1 MQCPSSRL
9 GVAQVVIFAFA
20 MLSMLSMFSLEPP
33 SGLPPQ
39 TMKETMIKQKKL
51 AFRADNIK
59 NTKIIGKRQRQ
70 GGVWEKHSRS
80 NKRLQAGLEVLA
92 AKLNTTTSLNDKNI
106 QNLSLLQ
113 AKPAAT
119 MEPNSNRDN
128 QTLNAL
134 QDIQS
139 HKSEHCLT
147 QACFDD
153 IAKNLARAFPDQTQK
168 EKWCFPRETNVT
180 TNASTTNPNHQGLM
194 LVKVP
199 KAASS
204 TMAGVVLRLGSRHNC
219 DMDKIHWA
227 HQKAYVEYAK
237 RDVNQSLLLLS
248 VRDPGSQ
255 LISHVYWSRVS
266 QLPESQRNTSDEW
279 LLRQVMDFNSPQGT
293 FRRGQGGMTTQ
304 YASTTPINYRSFW
317 SRETRDIVGHDRLV
331 EIVRQILLSYDFIL
345 LVERMDESLV
355 ALSLLLGVSVG
366 DVLVTSSK
374 VSGVGGEKNVTD
386 EYVYAEQFHMCLP
399 MVPSFSPPMVKKYIQ
414 SDLFRSQVYGDL
426 LLHSAVNQSLDLTIE
441 HLGQKR
447 FQTALKEYRYW
458 KAQERSVC
466 ASRVEFPCSHSGK
479 VQHEEAAKNC
489 YLRDLG
495 CGFQCIG
502 ESIGTLFEKYMVFLV
517 EPNIVIVKFR

>member
-1 MQCPSSRL
+1 MQCPSSRIAVTQ
-9 GVAQVVIFAFA
+9 GVIFVLA
-20 MLSMLSMFSLEPP
+20 MLSMLSMFSLAPP
-33 SGLPPQ
+33 SELPP
-39 TMKETMIKQKKL
+39 TMNEMI
-51 AFRADNIK
+51 FDNTK
-59 NTKIIGKRQRQ
+59 NTKIIGTRQQQ
-70 GGVWEKHSRS
+70 GGLWEKHSRG
-80 NKRLQAGLEVLA
+80 NKRFQAGLEVLA
-92 AKLNTTTSLNDKNI
+92 AKWNSTTSFNDTNI

-113 AKPAAT
+113 ANLTAT
-119 MEPNSNRDN
+119 TKLNNNRDS
-128 QTLNAL
+128 QDLSVL

-147 QACFDD
+147 QACFDE

-168 EKWCFPRETNVT
+168 EKWCFPIETNVT
-180 TNASTTNPNHQGLM
+180 TNAITNPKHQGLM

-204 TMAGVVLRLGSRHNC
+204 TMAGVVLRLGSRYNC
-219 DMDKIHWA
+219 NMDKIHWA

-266 QLPESQRNTSDEW
+266 QLPESKRNTSDEW

-304 YASTTPINYRSFW
+304 YASTIPINYRSFW
-317 SRETRDIVGHDRLV
+317 SRETRDIQNHDRLV
-331 EIVRQILLSYDFIL
+331 EIVRKMLLSYDFIL

-355 ALSLLLGVSVG
+355 ALALLLGVSIG

-374 VSGVGGEKNVTD
+374 VSAARGERRGTYDKV
-386 EYVYAEQFHMCLP
+386 YVYAEQFQMCLP
-399 MVPSFSPPMVKKYIQ
+399 MVPSFSPPKVKEYIK
-414 SDLFRSQVYGDL
+414 SDLFRSQAYGDL

-441 HLGQKR
+441 RLGQKR

-458 KAQERSVC
+458 KAQEQTLC

-479 VQHEEAAKNC
+479 VQHEVAAKNC
-489 YLRDLG
+489 YIRDLG
-495 CGFQCIG
+495 CGFHCIG
-502 ESIGTLFEKYMVFLV
+502 EST
-517 EPNIVIVKFR
+517 